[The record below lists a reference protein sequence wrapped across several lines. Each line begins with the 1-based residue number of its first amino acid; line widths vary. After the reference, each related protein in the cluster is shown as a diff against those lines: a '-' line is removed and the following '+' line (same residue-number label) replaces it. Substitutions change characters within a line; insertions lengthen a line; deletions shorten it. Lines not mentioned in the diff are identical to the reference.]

1 LKQWIGLVLQPALMI
16 AVLIAAGLGL
26 RALGLEHAIQHA
38 GEQGPWAFVGLGALA
53 CAAGLPRQVV
63 AYAGGLAFG
72 FWPGM
77 LMAMV
82 AEAIGCAV
90 DFWWARIIARRWAA
104 RFLERSAARGG
115 RVARMERFLTANAF
129 NATLTI
135 RLLPVGNNVAF
146 NVLAGVSGVAAAPFL
161 LASVIGYVPQT
172 VVFTLLGE
180 GVRVSQGLQMGLA
193 AALMALSLGLG
204 VVLMRRRPMEA

>member
-1 LKQWIGLVLQPALMI
+1 MGLVLQPALMI
-16 AVLIAAGLGL
+16 AVLVAAGLGL
-26 RALGLEHAIQHA
+26 RALGLEHAIEHS

-77 LMAMV
+77 LMAMA
-82 AEAIGCAV
+82 AEAIGCAI
-90 DFWWARIIARRWAA
+90 DFWWARVIARRWAA

-115 RVARMERFLTANAF
+115 RVARMERFLAANAF
-129 NATLTI
+129 SATLTV
-135 RLLPVGNNVAF
+135 RLLPVGSNIAF
-146 NVLAGVSGVAAAPFL
+146 NLLAGVSGVAAVPFL
-161 LASVIGYVPQT
+161 LASVIGFVPQT
-172 VVFTLLGE
+172 IVFTLLGE

-193 AALMALSLGLG
+193 AALLVVSVGLG
-204 VVLMRRRPMEA
+204 IVLMRRRPMPG